1 MTPAEVV
8 RILGVLRASYAALE
22 STEERLALWSLLL
35 ADQDAAAIG
44 AAAVAYLRAAHPFPP
59 SPGELIAAARVPDGA
74 PLPEEAWGEVRRA
87 IQSVGPHQEPEWSH
101 PRVGAAVR
109 AALGEWSV
117 WCRSVL
123 TEQLVADR
131 ARYVD
136 AYRAIGDRDRA
147 RDSYAEACALIERG
161 GGIAALLGGSD
172 IGRIG

>member
-8 RILGVLRASYAALE
+8 GLFKVLRAGYASLD
-22 STEERLALWSLLL
+22 STPERLALWTVLM

-59 SPGELIAAARVPDGA
+59 SPGQLIEAARVPDGA

-87 IQSVGPHQEPEWSH
+87 IQSVGPHQAPEWSH

-117 WCRSVL
+117 WCRSVQ
-123 TEQLVADR
+123 TDQLVADR

-136 AYRAIGDRDRA
+136 AYRAIGDRDQA
-147 RDSYAEACALIERG
+147 RDGYAEAVALIERG
-161 GGIAALLGGSD
+161 GDALARLAGS
-172 IGRIG
+172 IGRIE